1 MKNDVMSLDDKDY
14 AEQGTGNVHKENK
27 NDRVKKI
34 YRSASQEVKELNMSP
49 KQIKQEDIVVK
60 QELASN
66 STKATSMY
74 LCPMDDCNFSTTKE
88 GMKTSKAALH
98 LKMTHKIRAVDM
110 KPGMYKFSKIKC
122 QL

>member
-1 MKNDVMSLDDKDY
+1 MKDD
-14 AEQGTGNVHKENK
+14 AEQATGIVHKEDK
-27 NDRVKKI
+27 NDQVKNI
-34 YRSASQEVKELNMSP
+34 DRSALQEVKEPSMSV
-49 KQIKQEDIVVK
+49 KEIKQEDSVVK

-110 KPGMYKFSKIKC
+110 KPGMYKFSKIRC